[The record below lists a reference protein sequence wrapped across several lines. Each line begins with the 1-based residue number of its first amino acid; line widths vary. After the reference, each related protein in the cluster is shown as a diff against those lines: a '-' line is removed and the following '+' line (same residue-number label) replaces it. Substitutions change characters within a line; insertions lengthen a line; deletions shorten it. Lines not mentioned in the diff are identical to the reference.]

1 MQFFF
6 GCTLVIKE
14 VFMLAVMA
22 YDQFVAVCNPLLYT
36 VAVSLKL
43 CSLLVT
49 GTYTWGGMCSLTI
62 TCSLLELSFCG
73 SNVIHHFV
81 CEYSAIIS
89 ASCSNSY
96 FSQMTCFMISTL
108 NEVCCLLTILASY
121 IFIVVT
127 IIKMP
132 SAGGLRKAF
141 STCQPT
147 EAIQAV

>member
-62 TCSLLELSFCG
+62 TCSLLELSFCR
-73 SNVIHHFV
+73 S
-81 CEYSAIIS
+81 
-89 ASCSNSY
+89 
-96 FSQMTCFMISTL
+96 M
-108 NEVCCLLTILASY
+108 SY
-121 IFIVVT
+121 ITLTVSIL
-127 IIKMP
+127 P
-132 SAGGLRKAF
+132 SSLPLALTLISVR
-141 STCQPT
+141 
-147 EAIQAV
+147 